1 MQGVYAVSGTIQ
13 GNMLPSLLNDPLV
26 FIPDVRLTVMR
37 NDVADIVPD
46 PSVIRHALGSPFWKM
61 EDLGLENFR

>member
-1 MQGVYAVSGTIQ
+1 
-13 GNMLPSLLNDPLV
+13 MLPSLLNDPLV